1 MEIKKVLITPIIAN
15 EYLKANTANRR
26 INTPTL
32 MRYVNEMLNGKWKTD
47 TGEMIKIS
55 KTGVV
60 LDGQHRLLSIV
71 KSGVSLYFH
80 IITGLDDK
88 VFDVLD
94 TGKNRNA
101 CDIFY
106 IDGIKNANKIPS
118 MIQLYEAIKNGQID
132 SQSIQKNSKHSNSSL
147 LDLYYK
153 KPIFWDEVAS
163 KSNSWYKSFA
173 KILAPSTIGGFYAL
187 FYDIS
192 PYQAELFFDQLCTG
206 LNLTNNSIGLLR
218 VKLMQDKMSNTKM
231 TTVYKNA
238 LIIKNWNNF
247 RRNKEV
253 KLVKFDPQVELFP
266 VAI

>member
-1 MEIKKVLITPIIAN
+1 MEIKKVLITPKIAN

-32 MRYVNEMLNGKWKTD
+32 MRYVNEMLNGRWKTD

-118 MIQLYEAIKNGQID
+118 
-132 SQSIQKNSKHSNSSL
+132 SSL
-147 LDLYYK
+147 AYSIL
-153 KPIFWDEVAS
+153 FNSERAS
-163 KSNSWYKSFA
+163 
-173 KILAPSTIGGFYAL
+173 
-187 FYDIS
+187 
-192 PYQAELFFDQLCTG
+192 
-206 LNLTNNSIGLLR
+206 
-218 VKLMQDKMSNTKM
+218 
-231 TTVYKNA
+231 
-238 LIIKNWNNF
+238 
-247 RRNKEV
+247 
-253 KLVKFDPQVELFP
+253 
-266 VAI
+266 